1 MTGSRSTLKY
11 DLALGF
17 VVCVWGVNFAVIKAA
32 LAVMHPHVM
41 NVFRF
46 LVSFVVLGG
55 LYAWRQRS
63 MDTAFFAPVRTG
75 GVQLAA
81 MGLLGYF
88 FYQFCFIVGVD
99 NTTAGSA
106 ALIMAS
112 APISTA
118 VVGRIWGLERLQT
131 RTWGGLLAMVVGVI
145 VIVLGGTKTV
155 TFGPTTLF
163 GNLMMAG
170 AALLWGMYTA
180 FSKPISNDHAP
191 ISIAF
196 FGLMFALPLLVG
208 ISVPYFDT
216 IVWSEVTPWIWLAI
230 LFSGG
235 LSTGLA
241 MAIWNTAVQ
250 QVGASQT
257 AAYGNVTPVVGLL
270 SGILLLGE
278 PFSWTQ
284 GLGGL
289 LILIGLFIVRR
300 YRYARPTPAST
311 AQDKY

>member
-1 MTGSRSTLKY
+1 MTGSRSSLKY

-55 LYAWRQRS
+55 LYAWHQRS
-63 MDTAFFAPVRTG
+63 TPTSFFAPIRAG
-75 GVQLAA
+75 GIQLAA
-81 MGLLGYF
+81 MGILGYF
-88 FYQFCFIVGVD
+88 LYQFCFIVGVD

-112 APISTA
+112 APLSTA
-118 VVGRIWGLERLQT
+118 VVGRIWGLERLQV
-131 RTWGGLLAMVVGVI
+131 RTWGGLLAMAIGVL

-163 GNLMMAG
+163 GNVLMAG
-170 AALLWGMYTA
+170 AALLWGTYTA
-180 FSKPISNDHAP
+180 FSKPISNEHAP

-196 FGLMFALPLLVG
+196 FGLMFALPLLIG
-208 ISVPYFDT
+208 ISVPYFET
-216 IVWSEVTPWIWLAI
+216 IAWSEVTVWIWLAI

-241 MAIWNTAVQ
+241 MAIWNTAVK

-289 LILIGLFIVRR
+289 LILAGLLIVRR
-300 YRYARPTPAST
+300 YRYQGRTPARPV
-311 AQDKY
+311 QDR